1 MRRFLFT
8 TESTEGTE
16 KFERSLTTETQSH
29 GEKPGKEKQIKLD
42 ELGRQPQSCYRRNTR
57 PRFSLCLRVS
67 VVELC
72 AVAALL
78 LASGCAPKPDPNTL
92 VMVIES
98 SPTNLDPRV
107 GVDAQSGRIDELLFD
122 SLVRR
127 DDHFNL
133 KPWLADSWEIPDAQT
148 YIFHL
153 HHGVHF
159 HNGQLLTAR
168 DVKWTFDSLLSGKL
182 RSPKGSTYAPVD
194 HVDAPDDYTIV
205 FHLKEPFAPLLWNLS
220 DGAIGI
226 VPYGSGEDFNRNP
239 IGSGPFRFVRAQ
251 MDKEVVIERNPDYW
265 ATPAKL
271 ERVQFKVIPDATTRA
286 LELRKQSADVALNS
300 LVADTVVALERD
312 HDLTIMQSPGTIYA
326 YLAMNL
332 RDPILKDV
340 RVRHAIAYAIN
351 VQPIIHYLLR
361 DQARP
366 AYSVLPPQHW
376 AYDADVAKY
385 PHDPVRARQI
395 LDDAGYRATNGIR
408 FHLTMKTSTDESTRL
423 LAAVLQQQL
432 REVGIVLDIRTFE
445 FATFFA
451 DVTKGAYQI
460 HSLRW
465 VGGSNLDPDIF
476 EHVFDS
482 GSFAPKRANR
492 TFYSNPRV
500 DELIREG
507 RSTVDQQ
514 KRKLIYDEVQRIIAD
529 DLPYINLWYL
539 DNVLVHTNR
548 VRGIKL
554 SPSGGY
560 DFLRNA
566 ELTR

>member
-8 TESTEGTE
+8 TENTEGTE
-16 KFERSLTTETQSH
+16 KFQRSFTKETRRHREERPEVRNKCNTKKLGPEQ
-29 GEKPGKEKQIKLD
+29 KEWQFGHL
-42 ELGRQPQSCYRRNTR
+42 RSN
-57 PRFSLCLRVS
+57 FSLCLCVS
-67 VVELC
+67 VVLF
-72 AVAALL
+72 
-78 LASGCAPKPDPNTL
+78 LAGCARKPDPNTL

-107 GVDAQSGRIDELLFD
+107 GVDAQSERIDTLLFD
-122 SLVRR
+122 SLVHR

-133 KPWLADSWEIPDAQT
+133 QPWLADSWEIPNAQT

-168 DVKWTFDSLLSGKL
+168 DVKWTFDSLLSGKI
-182 RSPKGSTYAPVD
+182 RSAKTSTYAPVD
-194 HVDAPDDYTIV
+194 RIDAPDDYTVV
-205 FHLKEPFAPLLWNLS
+205 FHLKEPFAPMLWNLS

-226 VPYGSGEDFNRNP
+226 VPYGSGDDFNRKP

-251 MDKEVVIERNPDYW
+251 MDKEVVIERNPEYW
-265 ATPAKL
+265 AMPAKL
-271 ERVQFKVIPDATTRA
+271 ERVEFKVIPDATTRA
-286 LELRKQSADVALNS
+286 LELRKRSADIALNS

-312 HDLTIMQSPGTIYA
+312 RELTVTKSDGTIYA

-351 VQPIIHYLLR
+351 VEPIIHYLLR

-376 AYDADVAKY
+376 AYDTDVAKY
-385 PHDPVRARQI
+385 PHDPARARQI

-432 REVGIVLDIRTFE
+432 REAGIALDIRTFE

-492 TFYSNPRV
+492 TFYSNSRV
-500 DELIREG
+500 DELIREARG
-507 RSTVDQQ
+507 TVDQQ
-514 KRKLIYDEVQRIIAD
+514 KRKTIYDEVQRILAE

-548 VRGIKL
+548 VRRIEL
-554 SPSGGY
+554 SPSGNY
-560 DFLRNA
+560 DFLRTA
-566 ELTR
+566 ELAH

>member
-1 MRRFLFT
+1 MAAF
-8 TESTEGTE
+8 
-16 KFERSLTTETQSH
+16 
-29 GEKPGKEKQIKLD
+29 
-42 ELGRQPQSCYRRNTR
+42 
-57 PRFSLCLRVS
+57 V
-67 VVELC
+67 
-72 AVAALL
+72 AVLL
-78 LASGCAPKPDPNTL
+78 ILPSGCAHKPDPKTL

-107 GVDAQSGRIDELLFD
+107 GVDAQSGLIDSLLFD

-127 DDHFNL
+127 DDHFDL
-133 KPWLADSWEIPDAQT
+133 KPWLAESWEIPDAQT

-153 HHGVHF
+153 RHGVHF
-159 HNGQLLTAR
+159 HNGQPLTAR
-168 DVKWTFDSLLSGKL
+168 DVKFTFDSVLSGKL
-182 RSPKGSTYAPVD
+182 RSAKTSTYAPVARI
-194 HVDAPDDYTIV
+194 DAPDDHTII
-205 FHLKEPFAPLLWNLS
+205 FHLKEPFSPMLWNLS
-220 DGAIGI
+220 DGTIGI
-226 VPYGSGEDFNRNP
+226 VPYGSGDDFNRKP
-239 IGSGPFRFVRAQ
+239 IGSGPFRFVRAV

-271 ERVQFKVIPDATTRA
+271 ERVEFKVIPDATTRA
-286 LELRKQSADVALNS
+286 LELRKRSADVALNS
-300 LVADTVVALERD
+300 LVADTVVALEHDR
-312 HDLTIMQSPGTIYA
+312 DLTVMKSDGTIYA

-340 RVRHAIAYAIN
+340 RVRRAIAYAVN
-351 VQPIIHYLLR
+351 VEPIIHYLLR

-376 AYDADVAKY
+376 AYDDDVAKY
-385 PHDPVRARQI
+385 PHDPARARQI
-395 LDDAGYRATNGIR
+395 LDDAGYRATDGIR

-432 REVGIVLDIRTFE
+432 REAGIALDIRTFE

-476 EHVFDS
+476 EHIFDS

-500 DELIREG
+500 DELIKEA

-514 KRKLIYDEVQRIIAD
+514 KRKLIYDEVQRILAE
-529 DLPYINLWYL
+529 DLPYVNLWYL

-548 VRGIKL
+548 VKGIEL
-554 SPSGGY
+554 GPSGSY
-560 DFLRNA
+560 DFLRAA
-566 ELTR
+566 ELAR

>member
-1 MRRFLFT
+1 DSRRRRRKLWLSRCLRTRLGAICRQISHPRPVPNVRRSWARSAMRRILFT
-8 TESTEGTE
+8 TETPRHR
-16 KFERSLTTETQSH
+16 ERQ
-29 GEKPGKEKQIKLD
+29 KEKIK
-42 ELGRQPQSCYRRNTR
+42 R
-57 PRFSLCLRVS
+57 PNQLERHDRSWYFPNPRSRFSLCLCVS
-67 VVELC
+67 VVLF
-72 AVAALL
+72 
-78 LASGCAPKPDPNTL
+78 LAGCARKPDPNTL

-107 GVDAQSGRIDELLFD
+107 GVDAQSERIDTLLFD
-122 SLVRR
+122 SLVHR
-127 DDHFNL
+127 DVHFNL
-133 KPWLADSWEIPDAQT
+133 QPWLAESWEIPNAQT

-153 HHGVHF
+153 HHGVRF
-159 HNGQLLTAR
+159 HNGQPLTAR
-168 DVKWTFDSLLSGKL
+168 DVKWTFDSLLSGKI
-182 RSPKGSTYAPVD
+182 RSAKTSTYAPVD
-194 HVDAPDDYTIV
+194 RIDAPDDYTVV
-205 FHLKEPFAPLLWNLS
+205 FHLKEPFAPMLWNLS

-226 VPYGSGEDFNRNP
+226 VPYGSGDDFNRNP

-251 MDKEVVIERNPDYW
+251 MDKEVVIERNPEYW
-265 ATPAKL
+265 AMPAKL
-271 ERVQFKVIPDATTRA
+271 ERVEFKVIPDATTRA
-286 LELRKQSADVALNS
+286 LELRKRSADIALNS

-312 HDLTIMQSPGTIYA
+312 RELTVTKSDGTIYA

-332 RDPILKDV
+332 RDPILQDV

-351 VQPIIHYLLR
+351 VEPIIHYLLR
-361 DQARP
+361 DQA
-366 AYSVLPPQHW
+366 
-376 AYDADVAKY
+376 
-385 PHDPVRARQI
+385 RARQI

-432 REVGIVLDIRTFE
+432 REAGIALDIRTFE

-500 DELIREG
+500 DELIREA

-514 KRKLIYDEVQRIIAD
+514 KRKAVYDEVQRIIAE

-539 DNVLVHTNR
+539 DNVLV
-548 VRGIKL
+548 
-554 SPSGGY
+554 
-560 DFLRNA
+560 
-566 ELTR
+566 

>member
-1 MRRFLFT
+1 MRRAFFT
-8 TESTEGTE
+8 TENTEGIGKIKRSFTTAAQKYREQRPEARSERNTE
-16 KFERSLTTETQSH
+16 KLGPEQNSWRFGHLRS
-29 GEKPGKEKQIKLD
+29 
-42 ELGRQPQSCYRRNTR
+42 N
-57 PRFSLCLRVS
+57 FSLGLCVS
-67 VVELC
+67 VVLFF
-72 AVAALL
+72 V
-78 LASGCAPKPDPNTL
+78 GCSHKPDPNAL

-107 GVDAQSGRIDELLFD
+107 GVDAQSGLIDSLLFD

-153 HHGVHF
+153 HHGVRF
-159 HNGQLLTAR
+159 HNGKLLTAR
-168 DVKWTFDSLLSGKL
+168 DVKWTFDSLLSGKI
-182 RSPKGSTYAPVD
+182 RSAKTSTYAPVD
-194 HVDAPDDYTIV
+194 HIDAPDDYTIV
-205 FHLKEPFAPLLWNLS
+205 FHLKEPFAPMLWNLS

-226 VPYGSGEDFNRNP
+226 VPYGSGEDFNRQP

-271 ERVQFKVIPDATTRA
+271 ERVEFKVIPDATTRA
-286 LELRKQSADVALNS
+286 LELRKRSADIALNS

-312 HDLTIMQSPGTIYA
+312 RDLTITQSPGTIYA

-340 RVRHAIAYAIN
+340 RVRRAIAYALN
-351 VQPIIHYLLR
+351 VEPIIHYLLR

-376 AYDADVAKY
+376 AYDADVTTY
-385 PHDPVRARQI
+385 PHDPARARQI

-408 FHLTMKTSTDESTRL
+408 FHVTMKTSTDESTRL

-432 REVGIVLDIRTFE
+432 REVGIALDIRTFE

-451 DVTKGAYQI
+451 DITKGAYQI

-500 DELIREG
+500 DELIREARG
-507 RSTVDQQ
+507 EVDQQ

-548 VRGIKL
+548 VRQIEL
-554 SPSGGY
+554 SPSGNY
-560 DFLRNA
+560 DFLRTA
-566 ELTR
+566 ELAR

>member
-1 MRRFLFT
+1 MRRVLFT
-8 TESTEGTE
+8 TETQRHRERQEE
-16 KFERSLTTETQSH
+16 KI
-29 GEKPGKEKQIKLD
+29 EKPSQVGQRD
-42 ELGRQPQSCYRRNTR
+42 RSGYCPSPRS
-57 PRFSLCLRVS
+57 RFSPCLCVS
-67 VVELC
+67 VVLLGL
-72 AVAALL
+72 ALSL
-78 LASGCAPKPDPNTL
+78 TGCSRKPDPNTL

-107 GVDAQSGRIDELLFD
+107 GVDAQSERIDELLFD

-133 KPWLADSWEIPDAQT
+133 RPWLADSWEIPNAQT
-148 YIFHL
+148 YVFHL
-153 HHGVHF
+153 HQGVHF

-182 RSPKGSTYAPVD
+182 RSAKTSTYAPVD
-194 HVDAPDDYTIV
+194 HIDAPDDYTIV
-205 FHLKEPFAPLLWNLS
+205 FHLKEPFAPMLWNLS
-220 DGAIGI
+220 DGTIGI
-226 VPYGSGEDFNRNP
+226 VPYGSGDDFNRKP

-265 ATPAKL
+265 AMPAKL
-271 ERVQFKVIPDATTRA
+271 DRVEFKVIPDATTRA
-286 LELRKQSADVALNS
+286 LELRKQSADIALNS

-312 HDLTIMQSPGTIYA
+312 RDLTVTQSPGTIYA

-340 RVRHAIAYAIN
+340 RVRRAIAYAVN
-351 VQPIIHYLLR
+351 VEPIIHYLLR

-385 PHDPVRARQI
+385 THDPARARQI
-395 LDDAGYRATNGIR
+395 LDDAGYHATNGVR

-432 REVGIVLDIRTFE
+432 RGVGIALDIRTFE

-476 EHVFDS
+476 EHIFDS

-500 DELIREG
+500 DELIREA
-507 RSTVDQQ
+507 RATVDQQ
-514 KRKLIYDEVQRIIAD
+514 KRKVIYDEVQRIIAN

-548 VRGIKL
+548 VQSIEL
-554 SPSGGY
+554 SPSGNY
-560 DFLRNA
+560 DFLRTA
-566 ELTR
+566 ELAR

>member
-1 MRRFLFT
+1 MRRVFFT
-8 TESTEGTE
+8 TERARFSTEAQRHRE
-16 KFERSLTTETQSH
+16 EQEIKRST
-29 GEKPGKEKQIKLD
+29 KLKRNPR
-42 ELGRQPQSCYRRNTR
+42 RQYCPSLKARI
-57 PRFSLCLRVS
+57 SLCLCAS
-67 VVELC
+67 VV
-72 AVAALL
+72 LL
-78 LASGCAPKPDPNTL
+78 LAGCSRKPDPNTL

-107 GVDAQSGRIDELLFD
+107 GVDAQSERIDDLLFD

-148 YIFHL
+148 YIFYL

-159 HNGQLLTAR
+159 HNGQILTAR
-168 DVKWTFDSLLSGKL
+168 DVKWTFDSLLSGKP
-182 RSPKGSTYAPVD
+182 RSPKTSTYAPVD
-194 HVDAPDDYTIV
+194 HIEAPDDYTVV
-205 FHLKEPFAPLLWNLS
+205 FHLKEPFAPMLWNLS
-220 DGAIGI
+220 DGTVGI
-226 VPYGSGEDFNRNP
+226 VPYGSGDDFNRKP

-251 MDKEVVIERNPDYW
+251 MDKEVLIERNPDYW

-271 ERVQFKVIPDATTRA
+271 DRVAFKVIPDATTRA
-286 LELRKQSADVALNS
+286 LELRKRSADIALNS
-300 LVADTVVALERD
+300 VVADTVVALEGDR
-312 HDLTIMQSPGTIYA
+312 DLTVTQSPGTIYA

-351 VQPIIHYLLR
+351 VEPIIHYLLR

-385 PHDPVRARQI
+385 PHDPARARRI
-395 LDDAGYRATNGIR
+395 LDDAGYHATNGIR

-432 REVGIVLDIRTFE
+432 REAGIALDIRTFE

-476 EHVFDS
+476 EHIFDS

-492 TFYSNPRV
+492 TFYFNPRV
-500 DELIREG
+500 DELIREA
-507 RSTVDQQ
+507 RATVDQQ
-514 KRKLIYDEVQRIIAD
+514 KRKVIYDEVQRIIAD
-529 DLPYINLWYL
+529 DLPYVNLWYL
-539 DNVLVHTNR
+539 DNVLVHTKR
-548 VRGIKL
+548 VRAIELG
-554 SPSGGY
+554 PSGNY
-560 DFLRNA
+560 DFLRTA
-566 ELTR
+566 ELAP